1 MSKAANN
8 GTYSQNE
15 VNYSV
20 STDETSQSTY
30 ISTMMVFLL
39 ISVGLFLVD
48 VFVRKSEIVF
58 KKKVVDAGAISTPAK

>member
-1 MSKAANN
+1 
-8 GTYSQNE
+8 
-15 VNYSV
+15 
-20 STDETSQSTY
+20 
-30 ISTMMVFLL
+30 MMVFLL